1 MYVRAY
7 AKNIFKGSRLS
18 AAVFLCGSDRSKGG
32 GEDFHS
38 STSFSFYLQYFQ
50 QCVIFDIE
58 LT

>member
-7 AKNIFKGSRLS
+7 AKNIFIGSRLS
-18 AAVFLCGSDRSKGG
+18 AAVTRCGSDRRGE

>member
-1 MYVRAY
+1 MRAY

-18 AAVFLCGSDRSKGG
+18 AAVTRCGSDRRGE

-50 QCVIFDIE
+50 QCVNFDIE